1 MCTAVHTDIARK
13 GRDPGI
19 HEILNK
25 CPVPNC
31 TEYNSSLHEK
41 LHTVIPP
48 TTCNFITIKIH
59 ISTKYLVFAS
69 TFFCN
74 LY

>member
-31 TEYNSSLHEK
+31 TEYNS
-41 LHTVIPP
+41 
-48 TTCNFITIKIH
+48 
-59 ISTKYLVFAS
+59 
-69 TFFCN
+69 
-74 LY
+74 